1 MRKTVCCI
9 LLLVC
14 MSIAI
19 PACAEDVVV
28 NGRDIAFS
36 SETGIPYV
44 NSDYRTMVP
53 VRVITENLGADVSW
67 SEPEQMVTVTTLEHT
82 AQFFV
87 GKDYMLVD
95 GVKVQMDTEAVER
108 GGRTYL
114 PIRYVADAIDC
125 EVMWFAYREKAII
138 MDRAYYSKYTEFRD
152 MFTYKA
158 TLPEHSEFAVVNAT
172 TTKRIKYDD
181 MKSYWN
187 SLGSEDKE
195 FFATMATMEYQETN
209 PECPVS
215 IAYIYHNKGN
225 GKKHY
230 LAAASTFSYDVH
242 CFEPFKE

>member
-1 MRKTVCCI
+1 
-9 LLLVC
+9 

-125 EVMWFAYREKAII
+125 EVMWFAYREK
-138 MDRAYYSKYTEFRD
+138 DRKS
-152 MFTYKA
+152 
-158 TLPEHSEFAVVNAT
+158 VV
-172 TTKRIKYDD
+172 
-181 MKSYWN
+181 
-187 SLGSEDKE
+187 
-195 FFATMATMEYQETN
+195 
-209 PECPVS
+209 
-215 IAYIYHNKGN
+215 
-225 GKKHY
+225 
-230 LAAASTFSYDVH
+230 
-242 CFEPFKE
+242 